1 MERIFIG
8 AAWPYVNG
16 PQHIGH
22 LAGCLL
28 PADIFARYHR
38 LKGDEVLM
46 VSGSDMHGTPTT
58 LRAEMEGVSPEALS
72 TQYHLMNR
80 EAFQKLGLSFDLYTT
95 THTPV
100 HEKTVQEIFLS
111 LLEKRYLEKKT
122 EDAAYCTKQE
132 RFLPDRYVT
141 GTCPFCGNPSARGD
155 ECDVCSRVLEPK
167 DLKDAKC
174 RLCGTPAIFRPSEQF
189 YFTLPKLA
197 EALKSYHDTV
207 RDHWRP
213 SVGAFT
219 QNYLAAGLRPRAITR
234 DIQWGVPIPLEG
246 YESKRIYVW
255 FEAVMGYLSASREWA
270 ILSGDPD
277 RWKRFWAENEPGRM
291 YNFLGK
297 DNISFHTVLWPAILL
312 AVGGLKLPYD
322 VPANEF
328 MNLGGSK
335 LSKSRTDREEE
346 TPVYLP
352 DLLARFDPDVVRF
365 YAAYHMPQ
373 NHDTEFNLEELSHER
388 DQILAD
394 QWGNLVQRVL
404 SFVRSN
410 YNGIVPHPASG
421 WTPAGSP
428 LGQRILATV
437 AESGSEFEKVHL
449 KEALD
454 LVLALVRESNRYFH
468 EAKPW
473 SAEKAAKDTAVYETL
488 WAIRA
493 LCLLL
498 SPFLPFSSAKVAEML
513 GEKDLLQNGSWGRAG
528 EPPASGKPIGT
539 VVPLF
544 PKPSVPR
551 APAPTPPSPPPSAP
565 VTARLDIRVARV
577 VSVTPHP
584 NAERLYVIQL
594 DDGRPEG
601 RTVVAGLRQFY
612 SPEELQGKHVAIL
625 ANLQPRTL
633 RGIKSEGMILAATAG
648 STVSVLRAGEDVP
661 PGTPLEGVT
670 APLGE
675 ITYEEF
681 TGAHLTVETSP
692 SGSDATVALSRN
704 DGGTPS
710 LVRLSTGALLVP
722 DRPVPPGTS
731 VS

>member
-528 EPPASGKPIGT
+528 EPSASGKPIGT